1 MMSQPQRH
9 SSFQIIEGSMVG
21 GGGMRGKRGRVMTK
35 AMDKAAAQRQ
45 KRMIKNRESAA
56 RSRERKQAY
65 QVELE
70 TLAAKLEEEN
80 EQLLKEIEES
90 TKERYK
96 KLMDVLIPFSK
107 RL

>member
-1 MMSQPQRH
+1 
-9 SSFQIIEGSMVG
+9 
-21 GGGMRGKRGRVMTK
+21 MTK

-70 TLAAKLEEEN
+70 TLAAKLEEGN
-80 EQLLKEIEES
+80 EKLLKEIEES